1 MGVCRRLLGR
11 KRISKLDKCTRF
23 ILMNF
28 LKNSVGI
35 DEDALIIE
43 LRQVSRLQ
51 QEQISE
57 LARLSILYLRNPAL
71 KPADFLAKLDASI
84 DQSHAR
90 SFLLML
96 KLANNSGTTSE
107 ALLADMTE
115 LGFTEEIAALVTG
128 SWSGVAALNTIQNEA
143 SKDLLDL

>member
-1 MGVCRRLLGR
+1 MVVLGR
-11 KRISKLDKCTRF
+11 VLGGKRFTKLDKCTRF

-35 DEDALIIE
+35 DQDALISE
-43 LRQVSRLQ
+43 LRQVSRLIP
-51 QEQISE
+51 EQISE

-71 KPADFLAKLDASI
+71 KPADFLAKLDARI

-96 KLANNSGTTSE
+96 KLANSSGATAE

-143 SKDLLDL
+143 AKDLLDL